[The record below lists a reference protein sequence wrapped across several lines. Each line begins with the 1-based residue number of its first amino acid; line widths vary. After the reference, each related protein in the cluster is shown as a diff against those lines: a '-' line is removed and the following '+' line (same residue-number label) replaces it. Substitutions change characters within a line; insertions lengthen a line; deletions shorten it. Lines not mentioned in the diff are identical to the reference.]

1 MAEKL
6 KNRREY
12 VDSYYE
18 NENLFLFKNE
28 NAKTDAY
35 YEIVEELYQ
44 REYNEELYYKIS
56 QIPFHLIISISPDL
70 FLPKTF
76 EKFGLPYNFHYFQKD
91 QTQQNI
97 PEPTKDSPLIYNLFG
112 SIDDQ
117 ESLILDHDDLFD
129 YLSAILGKNK
139 LPQVVQNTLSNAK
152 TLIFFGFDLNKW
164 YIQLLLRLLNLSKDK
179 DNFKSF
185 ALGTNTN
192 KRIEEFCLKHFNI
205 IFVSAIYK
213 LTEKTLNILREKNI
227 HPKHTEQ
234 LENLRGKNYITGTR
248 FLKDI
253 EDTIDVESINN
264 YKSLILKQAFIPF
277 NYLNFINSLF
287 EKYKK
292 EGISKEIQKEILMPE
307 KQLRPQI
314 FISYAWGET
323 REKIVNEIYNIM
335 IAKGYNVIR
344 DKMSLAYKGNIK
356 EFMQRI
362 GKGKYVILVISDKYL
377 KSENCM
383 YEVLQIKQNEDIYDR
398 IYPIVLSDAK
408 IYKPANQLDYV
419 NYWDKKIALLNEKIK
434 NTQNQAYINEK
445 SLDQYNDI
453 RRIISDFMA
462 LVSNMNTL
470 TPDMHRNENFESLIK
485 AIDKKFEEDLS
496 LLIQKEEDE

>member
-1 MAEKL
+1 LMAEKL

-28 NAKTDAY
+28 NVKTDAY

-192 KRIEEFCLKHFNI
+192 KRIVEFCLKHFNI
-205 IFVSAIYK
+205 IFIPKNYMVFIN
-213 LTEKTLNILREKNI
+213 TLHKSCEQSHILRKV
-227 HPKHTEQ
+227 HP
-234 LENLRGKNYITGTR
+234 
-248 FLKDI
+248 
-253 EDTIDVESINN
+253 
-264 YKSLILKQAFIPF
+264 A
-277 NYLNFINSLF
+277 
-287 EKYKK
+287 
-292 EGISKEIQKEILMPE
+292 ISETDNDRKPE
-307 KQLRPQI
+307 I
-314 FISYAWGET
+314 FISYAWGEI
-323 REKIVNEIYNIM
+323 RENIVNEIYNSM
-335 IAKGYNVIR
+335 IDKGYNVIR
-344 DKMSLAYKGNIK
+344 DKVSLAYKGNIK

-362 GKGKYVILVISDKYL
+362 GKGKYVILVISDKG
-377 KSENCM
+377 KFHFVPN
-383 YEVLQIKQNEDIYDR
+383 
-398 IYPIVLSDAK
+398 
-408 IYKPANQLDYV
+408 
-419 NYWDKKIALLNEKIK
+419 
-434 NTQNQAYINEK
+434 
-445 SLDQYNDI
+445 SL
-453 RRIISDFMA
+453 F
-462 LVSNMNTL
+462 
-470 TPDMHRNENFESLIK
+470 
-485 AIDKKFEEDLS
+485 
-496 LLIQKEEDE
+496 